1 MDNYED
7 IINLPYKKSSRKKQM
22 SKKERA
28 AQFGSFSAL
37 KGHDEALEETARL
50 TDQRPELDE
59 YKIEELNLK
68 ILRIMENA
76 NSEKEYL
83 ITYFIPDEKKP
94 GGMCLT
100 VRGRVE
106 KVKEFEKEIHLSDKR
121 IIPIWEIIEI
131 QEIDQAK

>member
-7 IINLPYKKSSRKKQM
+7 IINLPYKKSTRKKHM
-22 SKKERA
+22 SLRDRA

-37 KGHDEALEETARL
+37 KGHDEAIEETARL

-59 YKIEELNLK
+59 YKIEEINLK
-68 ILRIMENA
+68 ILQIMNEEDK
-76 NSEKEYL
+76 EKEYY
-83 ITYFIPDEKKP
+83 ITYFIPDEKKS

-121 IIPIWEIIEI
+121 IIPIWEIIQI
-131 QEIDQAK
+131 QEAEF

>member
-1 MDNYED
+1 MIDNYED
-7 IINLPYKKSSRKKQM
+7 IINLPYQKQKRKNQM
-22 SKKERA
+22 SKKDRA

-76 NSEKEYL
+76 GSEREYL
-83 ITYFIPDEKKP
+83 ITYFIPDEKKS
-94 GGMCLT
+94 GGMCFT
-100 VRGRVE
+100 VKGQVE
-106 KVKEFEKEIHLSDKR
+106 RVKEFEKEIHLSDKR
-121 IIPIWEIIEI
+121 IIPIGEIIEI
-131 QEIDQAK
+131 SEVEH